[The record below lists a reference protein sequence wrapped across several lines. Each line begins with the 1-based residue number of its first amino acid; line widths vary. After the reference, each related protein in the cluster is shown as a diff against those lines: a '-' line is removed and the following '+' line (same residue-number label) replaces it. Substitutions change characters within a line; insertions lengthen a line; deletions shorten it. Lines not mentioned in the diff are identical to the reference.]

1 MVKIALMVT
10 VSMAL
15 KAAIAAKAMASTGSM
30 TTVTG
35 SKGLVDYSVMVT
47 VESKDDWVSTVTYNR
62 NLAQVPPERYSRKD
76 FACTHGPR
84 VSPSLEN
91 HNVIEVNPG

>member
-35 SKGLVDYSVMVT
+35 SKDLVDCSVMVT
-47 VESKDDWVSTVTYNR
+47 VGSKDDWVSTVTYNR
-62 NLAQVPPERYSRKD
+62 NLAQVPPEQHSRKD
-76 FACTHGPR
+76 FACTYDPC
-84 VSPSLEN
+84 VSPSLDN
-91 HNVIEVNPG
+91 DIVIEVNPG